1 MAINSAPCRSTAELL
16 YFSPHYY
23 LEIRNRSSAAD
34 SSSGIQNQRL
44 NMPSEARN
52 HFSCF
57 IFFLSSTNQLGK
69 STQSNLSLL
78 RENRTHDLRE
88 HNTRY
93 SSRAC
98 FLFPHICLIFFVF
111 VNCWIIWSS
120 TDIISLPLC
129 RRSRVERN
137 SGRLLQHWIDLLLQ
151 A

>member
-34 SSSGIQNQRL
+34 SSSGIQNQRR

-78 RENRTHDLRE
+78 RENRTHNLRE

-93 SSRAC
+93 SLTRV
-98 FLFPHICLIFFVF
+98 FFVSPHLF
-111 VNCWIIWSS
+111 NIFCFRKLLDNRSS